1 MTTTMNQDLLASLLY
16 QSGGM
21 RITPA
26 VSQTQSYLRAVMSG
40 KPDAYQSRYETQ
52 IADLYDQI
60 MNRPRFT
67 YDMNRDPLFQQYRE
81 QYLREGRRA
90 MEDTVGQSAALTGG
104 YGNSW
109 AGTAGYQAF
118 GNYLQGLNDK
128 IPELEQ
134 RARERY
140 NEEGDTLRGNA
151 DLLLDLDNRDYGWYR
166 DAMGDWQFDAKLAL
180 EQDKFNFE
188 KQKYWNEMMAKL
200 GLNGGGSGGGG
211 GGGGRSSS
219 KSSGKKSQG
228 AVAEKQELIHPVLPK
243 NVAEKATNPNA
254 PAVLSSTSAKGYIP
268 KEWADTQARMQALS
282 VQSFPSKAQAA
293 AQTAGSLTNLMVNA
307 AQNGTVRNA
316 VLNRK
321 KKGK

>member
-16 QSGGM
+16 QSGGI

-109 AGTAGYQAF
+109 AGTAEYQAF

-140 NEEGDTLRGNA
+140 NEEGDTLRSNA

-200 GLNGGGSGGGG
+200 GLTGGGSGGCAR
-211 GGGGRSSS
+211 RSGSWNGS
-219 KSSGKKSQG
+219 R
-228 AVAEKQELIHPVLPK
+228 A
-243 NVAEKATNPNA
+243 
-254 PAVLSSTSAKGYIP
+254 
-268 KEWADTQARMQALS
+268 ARRS
-282 VQSFPSKAQAA
+282 
-293 AQTAGSLTNLMVNA
+293 
-307 AQNGTVRNA
+307 
-316 VLNRK
+316 
-321 KKGK
+321 